1 MDAEREYVGIQAR
14 LDELK
19 QQLLRYEVEN
29 EAKQERVEQLKK
41 ELVDAG
47 IDVEN
52 LTEEKSRL
60 EKEME
65 EIVSEG
71 QQKIQEFS
79 NSLTEFDSEE
89 LEELEPVAE
98 EQPITES
105 SDLDD
110 LDLD

>member
-29 EAKQERVEQLKK
+29 EAKQQRVEQLKQ

-52 LTEEKSRL
+52 LMEEKARI
-60 EKEME
+60 EREME

-79 NSLTEFDSEE
+79 NSLNEFDLEE
-89 LEELEPVAE
+89 LEELEPIEE
-98 EQPITES
+98 EQPTTES
-105 SDLDD
+105 SALDD